1 LLKFPDTLIFAQQAE
16 FVGTPDHDNLAN
28 AQRKMKTDGQS
39 KFPAFTAKLGT
50 DVTLVGFEM
59 SKQEAL
65 GWNGTNQFTAGY
77 YFAMQERPGQLR
89 FGADKA
95 AGGAFT
101 TWDNLSWDNF
111 TATTQI
117 INIATSLLDLPTN
130 PTNGVMWGRSSADMV
145 NILNQLPVLFLVHC
159 KDMII

>member
-16 FVGTPDHDNLAN
+16 FVGTPDPDNLAN

-65 GWNGTNQFTAGY
+65 GWNGSNQFTAGY

-89 FGADKA
+89 FGLDEVL
-95 AGGAFT
+95 GLEF
-101 TWDNLSWDNF
+101 NSWDDLAWSQFDPLIEQLPINLTIPPPPLEGQF
-111 TATTQI
+111 GASWGKSSSDMAT
-117 INIATSLLDLPTN
+117 
-130 PTNGVMWGRSSADMV
+130 
-145 NILNQLPVLFLVHC
+145 ILTQLPVLFLVHS
-159 KDMII
+159 KDMIS